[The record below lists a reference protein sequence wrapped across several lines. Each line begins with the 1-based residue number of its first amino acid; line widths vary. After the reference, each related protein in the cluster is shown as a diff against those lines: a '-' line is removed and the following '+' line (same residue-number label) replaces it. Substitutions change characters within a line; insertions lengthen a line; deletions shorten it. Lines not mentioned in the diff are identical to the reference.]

1 MRDPATAQIM
11 AGQRVHLALGDA
23 YDELVLGTGS
33 PSPGTSSA
41 TRRWRRTSILLA
53 NRCITS
59 YTYNSQSKGTAMRVS
74 TAEFIKRYSVLAD
87 RALAEPVT
95 ITKHGRDRLV
105 VVSAA
110 EYERLKKRDRQV
122 FQSDGLPDR
131 VLELIAQAEVP
142 AEYAPLD
149 SELEDTAP

>member
-1 MRDPATAQIM
+1 
-11 AGQRVHLALGDA
+11 
-23 YDELVLGTGS
+23 
-33 PSPGTSSA
+33 
-41 TRRWRRTSILLA
+41 
-53 NRCITS
+53 
-59 YTYNSQSKGTAMRVS
+59 MRVS
-74 TAEFIKRYSVLAD
+74 TAEFIKRYSMLAD

-122 FQSDGLPDR
+122 FQSDALPDR
-131 VLELIAQAEVP
+131 VLELIAKTEVS
-142 AEYAPLD
+142 AEYAHLD

>member
-1 MRDPATAQIM
+1 
-11 AGQRVHLALGDA
+11 
-23 YDELVLGTGS
+23 
-33 PSPGTSSA
+33 
-41 TRRWRRTSILLA
+41 
-53 NRCITS
+53 
-59 YTYNSQSKGTAMRVS
+59 MRVS
-74 TAEFIKRYSVLAD
+74 TADFIKNYGSLAD
-87 RALAEPVT
+87 QALAEPVT